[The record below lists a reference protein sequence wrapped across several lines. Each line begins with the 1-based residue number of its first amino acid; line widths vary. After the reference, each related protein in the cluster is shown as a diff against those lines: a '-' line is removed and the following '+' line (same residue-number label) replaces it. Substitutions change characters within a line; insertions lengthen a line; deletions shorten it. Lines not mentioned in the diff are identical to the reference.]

1 MKYGLVLHPLTR
13 RYLDSAIK
21 QPYRNRLLVGAAGSG
36 KYTLTRYIVDGIGLV
51 SEANILHLQPNK
63 TLGIE
68 DVRRVKDSLKL
79 KSITNRYIIIENIDK
94 MTIEAQNSFLKIL
107 EESPYN
113 TVFLATTAFPSALL
127 STVTSRFEQI
137 PVHKPTKQQIFD
149 YISSHSTSD
158 SSEKYYA
165 LSDGNM
171 GLLSS
176 IVQNQ
181 QHYLLEYIS
190 HAKAMLQ
197 NDYFNRLLMIDAMTD
212 KKYDIELFFQSLKI
226 LIKTGMTQ
234 TSYSGGERYAKWL
247 NLRKKLHQYSIIS
260 NRNSQPKLMLS
271 ALFLEM

>member
-1 MKYGLVLHPLTR
+1 MKSGLVIHPLTK

-21 QPYRNRLLVGAAGSG
+21 HPYRNRLLVGAAGSG
-36 KYTLTRYIVDGIGLV
+36 KYSLVRYIVDGIGHV

-68 DVRRVKDSLKL
+68 DVRSVKNNLKL
-79 KSITNRYIIIENIDK
+79 KSSTNRYIIIENIDK

-107 EESPYN
+107 EESPNN

-137 PVHKPTKQQIFD
+137 PVHKPLKQQILD
-149 YISSHSTSD
+149 YIVSHSTSD
-158 SSEKYYA
+158 NSEKYYA

-171 GLLSS
+171 GLLSA

-181 QHYLLEYIS
+181 NHYLLDYIS
-190 HAKAMLQ
+190 HAKSMLQ

-212 KKYDIELFFQSLKI
+212 KKYDIDLFFKSLQI
-226 LIKTGMTQ
+226 LIKTGMAL
-234 TSYSGGERYAKWL
+234 TSVSGGERYTKWL
-247 NLRKKLHQYSIIS
+247 ELRKKLQQYSTIN
-260 NRNSQPKLMLS
+260 NRNPQPKLMLS